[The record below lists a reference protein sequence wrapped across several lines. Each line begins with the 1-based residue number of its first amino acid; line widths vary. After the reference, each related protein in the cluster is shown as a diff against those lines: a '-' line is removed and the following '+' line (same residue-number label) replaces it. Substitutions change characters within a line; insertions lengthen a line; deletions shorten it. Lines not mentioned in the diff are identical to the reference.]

1 MRKLVYDAGQ
11 VTSFVLINKLISNF
25 GCDIYCQNVSLLLT
39 PSLAAWPTWDWTFFF
54 LQQLIRFT
62 SQGGKQKGKNRK
74 ISIQKSSN
82 LAYQLDRNWWVQV
95 MGPVNDWT
103 PHPLRTWCRA
113 LKLTKGLFWA
123 NTRLDKKKKKK
134 RENPILIKLYNASVP
149 FPHQCL
155 KMGCQVQSEGH
166 LWIIASSKNEIKYYK
181 WKNGTTFSSH
191 LPVTAPYPQNIYFLH
206 HLVYTRAR
214 CLIAAN

>member
-1 MRKLVYDAGQ
+1 MRKPVYDAGQ

-123 NTRLDKKKKKK
+123 NKRLDTKKKGK
-134 RENPILIKLYNASVP
+134 PDTYQTLQCFCSFPPSVP
-149 FPHQCL
+149 
-155 KMGCQVQSEGH
+155 E
-166 LWIIASSKNEIKYYK
+166 
-181 WKNGTTFSSH
+181 NG
-191 LPVTAPYPQNIYFLH
+191 LPGPVWGSFVDH
-206 HLVYTRAR
+206 S
-214 CLIAAN
+214 